1 MTLDRELLAEIW
13 PLFVRASVTTAWI
26 SALSMAIG
34 LVLGLLTALARLSPW
49 RPLRLVARGY
59 VELIRG
65 TPLLVQVYFL
75 YAAAPYYHLTLPPI
89 VSGVTS
95 LSLYVGAYAS
105 EILRAGIT
113 AVHKGQIEAARS
125 LGMSYWQTLRRV
137 TIPIMAALVTPALTN
152 EFTGVLKWSSILS
165 LITVPE
171 LTYRAY
177 QVIAESYAPIEA
189 LVLSGLMYWALTD
202 IVAWG
207 GRVVERRVTRHL
219 SP

>member
-1 MTLDRELLAEIW
+1 MFLDQALLAEIW
-13 PLFVRASVTTAWI
+13 PLFLRASAATVWI
-26 SALSMAIG
+26 SVLSMAFG
-34 LVLGLLTALARLSPW
+34 LTLGLLTAVARLSPW
-49 RPLRLVARGY
+49 APLRLLARGY

-75 YAAAPYYHLTLPPI
+75 YAAAPFYHLTLPPL

-125 LGMSYWQTLRRV
+125 LGMTYWQTLRRV
-137 TIPIMAALVTPALTN
+137 TMPITAALVTPALTN

-165 LITVPE
+165 VITVPE

-177 QVIAESYAPIEA
+177 QVIAESYAPFEA
-189 LVLSGLMYWALTD
+189 LILSGLMYWALTD
-202 IVAWG
+202 VVAWG
-207 GRVVERRVTRHL
+207 GRILERRVTRHL
-219 SP
+219 N